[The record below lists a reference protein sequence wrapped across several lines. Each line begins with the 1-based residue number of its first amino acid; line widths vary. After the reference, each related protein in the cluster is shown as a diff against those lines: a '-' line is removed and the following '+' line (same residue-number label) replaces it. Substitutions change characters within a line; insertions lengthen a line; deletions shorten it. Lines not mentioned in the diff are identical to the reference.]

1 MTHLEADL
9 LDLVSAD
16 DEGEGVL
23 LEEVLQGL
31 AGEEVRR
38 APPRVEVVPRRL
50 TLLLLLR
57 GELLHTGG
65 RENIRTFVYC
75 GVSSSEVGESETKS
89 FSK

>member
-1 MTHLEADL
+1 MTLLTVTHLEADL

-16 DEGEGVL
+16 DKRERVL

-31 AGEEVRR
+31 ACEEVGR

-57 GELLHTGG
+57 GEFLHTGG
-65 RENIRTFVYC
+65 ERERERDTL
-75 GVSSSEVGESETKS
+75 EP
-89 FSK
+89 